1 MPERFPMYA
10 VNASALSNDPREA
23 VTQAR
28 MLDFAG
34 VLFDAFSTTLNVTD
48 LSATGRRDFR
58 HVLSAQDRQLV
69 GFRVDVGVKGF
80 GPGADVDRLLSQFD
94 KVLEA
99 SAAMSSPLVCVDLGP
114 LPPAPAAAKVKPK
127 VTPEQAGLILLP
139 TFSAPEPDAPPPAP
153 PTPAEIA
160 FASQVDSALV
170 ELGAL
175 ADRYRVTLALHSDLS
190 SFASLERALAAVR
203 CPWFGVNL
211 DPVSLLR
218 DEWAMDEVFSRLGP
232 SIRHVRG
239 REAVA
244 GADKRTKPASIGR
257 GDTKWDH
264 LLDNLKHLDYR
275 GWISLDPTEL
285 ADRRSAAVAGLKY
298 LRLHE

>member
-1 MPERFPMYA
+1 MSEKFPMYA
-10 VNASALSNDPREA
+10 VNASALSTDPREA

-28 MLDFAG
+28 ILGFAG
-34 VLFDAFSTTLNVTD
+34 LLFDAFTANLNITD

-69 GFRVDVGVKGF
+69 GFRVDVGVKGL

-94 KVLEA
+94 KLLEA
-99 SAAMSSPLVCVDLGP
+99 SAAMAAPLVCVDLGP
-114 LPPAPAAAKVKPK
+114 LPPAPLVIKPKPK

-139 TFSAPEPDAPPPAP
+139 TFVAPEPETPPPAP

-160 FASQVDSALV
+160 FTSQVDAALV

-190 SFASLERALAAVR
+190 SFASLERALSAAR

-218 DEWAMDEVFSRLGP
+218 DEWPMDEVFSRLGP
-232 SIRHVRG
+232 MVRHVRG
-239 REAVA
+239 REAVV

-264 LLDNLKHLDYR
+264 LLDNLKHADYR
-275 GWISLDPTEL
+275 GWITLDPTEL
-285 ADRRSAAVAGLKY
+285 ADRRAAAVSGLKY

>member
-1 MPERFPMYA
+1 MYS
-10 VNASALSNDPREA
+10 VNASALSTDPREA

-28 MLDFAG
+28 QLDFAG
-34 VLFDAFSTTLNVTD
+34 MLFDAYSPTLNITD

-69 GFRVDVGVKGF
+69 GFRVDVGLKGF
-80 GPGADVDRLLSQFD
+80 GPGADIDRLLSQFN
-94 KVLEA
+94 KVLETA
-99 SAAMSSPLVCVDLGP
+99 AAMAAPLVCADLGP
-114 LPPAPAAAKVKPK
+114 LPVAPAIAAPKLK
-127 VTPEQAGLILLP
+127 VTPEQAGLILIP
-139 TFSAPEPDAPPPAP
+139 TFAAPEPEAAPPAP
-153 PTPAEIA
+153 RSPADIA
-160 FASQVDSALV
+160 FESQVNLALV
-170 ELGAL
+170 ALGAL

-190 SFASLERALAAVR
+190 SFASLERALLAAR

-211 DPVSLLR
+211 DPVSMLR
-218 DEWAMDEVFSRLGP
+218 DDWDMDEVFSRLGP
-232 SIRHVRG
+232 LIRHVRG
-239 REAVA
+239 REAVV

-264 LLDNLKHLDYR
+264 LLDNLQHADYR

-285 ADRRSAAVAGLKY
+285 ADRRSAAVSGLKY